1 MAMDKQMLNP
11 LFMIAPLYWF
21 VRIESSAMMDGL
33 LLAGFGFIRR
43 RIIPMSAPANPKA
56 ARPVFAG
63 G

>member
-11 LFMIAPLYWF
+11 LIMIAPF
-21 VRIESSAMMDGL
+21 IGSCASNPSAMMDGL